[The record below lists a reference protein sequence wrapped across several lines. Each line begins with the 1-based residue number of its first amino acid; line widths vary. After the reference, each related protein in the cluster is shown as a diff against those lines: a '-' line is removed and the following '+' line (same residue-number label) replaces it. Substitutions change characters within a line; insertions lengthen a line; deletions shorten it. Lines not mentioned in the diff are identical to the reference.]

1 MSYITEPA
9 KIKVILWDI
18 DGTLL
23 NFKEAEKYAI
33 RKCFSIFEMGECN
46 DNMLQA
52 YSKINQGYWQKLE
65 REEITKKEVLV
76 GRFRDFFK
84 KYNLDTNKASEFNEE
99 YQKRLGDTVVFF
111 EDGLELV
118 KEFKGKLLQY
128 AVTNGTKIAQERKLK
143 NSGLDKLLDGV
154 FISEDVGCEKPGI
167 VFFNKVFEEIGSFSP
182 EEIMIVGD
190 SLTSD
195 IRGGVNAGIKTCWFN
210 PNVENNP
217 TALRIDHEIRSLK
230 EIRDIIYNA

>member
-1 MSYITEPA
+1 MSFITEPT

-33 RKCFSIFEMGECN
+33 RKCFSIFQMGEC
-46 DNMLQA
+46 DDSMLQT

-84 KYNLDTNKASEFNEE
+84 EYHLDENKASEFNEE
-99 YQKRLGDTVVFF
+99 YQKRLGDTIVFF

-143 NSGLDKLLDGV
+143 NSGLDKLLDGI

-167 VFFNKVFEEIGSFSP
+167 GFFTKVFEEIGNFSQP
-182 EEIMIVGD
+182 EILIVGD

-210 PNVENNP
+210 PDKESN
-217 TALRIDHEIRSLK
+217 TTDLRIDYEISRLK
-230 EIRDIIYNA
+230 EIREIVF